1 MKKLLWIAI
10 LIVILTPTVNAQDF
24 TSEQLDTVTKVQL
37 EFQKLDSMIDEKS
50 VGEHRKEFFKTYQG
64 LIEIYEKALKEHD
77 KFFKSGDSKAAFMRF
92 IPDNIVSGQKFELSF
107 NRSWLRKFSET
118 TRELSGDDYTRL
130 RNMVTELK
138 MYIVN
143 IITPDYLDFQ
153 IKDKF
158 YQIIRHDYK

>member
-1 MKKLLWIAI
+1 
-10 LIVILTPTVNAQDF
+10 
-24 TSEQLDTVTKVQL
+24 
-37 EFQKLDSMIDEKS
+37 
-50 VGEHRKEFFKTYQG
+50 
-64 LIEIYEKALKEHD
+64 
-77 KFFKSGDSKAAFMRF
+77 MRF